1 MEDVLDAMMDKARQ
15 VVAWRSGSVASNIL
29 TPITNYATAGAPT
42 NLSATIQNNHTT
54 QLTLDGRAIAESN
67 NRQNQMLK
75 LQYGMR

>member
-29 TPITNYATAGAPT
+29 APMANYAAAGTAT
-42 NLSATIQNNHTT
+42 NLSATIQNNQTT
-54 QLTLDGRAIAESN
+54 QLTLDGRMVAESN